1 MQKPHIIFRDTDR
14 FVNRFLL
21 HTFEQNIVYIL
32 RSGRLVV
39 GTHVVCIFFCSRGL
53 VVHFP
58 CFICETSFL
67 HENQIFERLHLRVMP
82 FFLDSLVRGVL
93 FRGKKSRQRNNEAK
107 PKNNQK
113 WRRFKRNRPHLRRV
127 QIKERGDVL
136 SSIFKECH
144 VFVVCFV
151 VFFVI
156 FLWCFCM
163 FLWCFLMFLY
173 VFGVFWCFFC
183 VFGVFVVFFCSV
195 FGGVFGGVLG
205 SVFFRDSVVFS
216 VVCSVCFCVFW
227 CCTAGGALRPD
238 LAPRRP

>member
-1 MQKPHIIFRDTDR
+1 MQKPHIIFRDTDC

-21 HTFEQNIVYIL
+21 HTFEHNIVYIL

-58 CFICETSFL
+58 CFICETSFH
-67 HENQIFERLHLRVMP
+67 HENQIFERLHLRVIP

-113 WRRFKRNRPHLRRV
+113 WRRFKRNRPHLRRA
-127 QIKERGDVL
+127 QINERGDVL

-144 VFVVCFV
+144 VFVVCVV
-151 VFFVI
+151 VFFFVM

-163 FLWCFLMFLY
+163 FLWCFLVFLY
-173 VFGVFWCFFC
+173 VFGVFWCFLVFFG
-183 VFGVFVVFFCSV
+183 VFGVFVVFFA
-195 FGGVFGGVLG
+195 
-205 SVFFRDSVVFS
+205 VFS
-216 VVCSVCFCVFW
+216 VVCSVCFCVFLVVFL
-227 CCTAGGALRPD
+227 CICVLM
-238 LAPRRP
+238 